1 MVGMAVRNYDHVNI
15 LRLIDRLAQL
25 LDQKP
30 LWQPTSACLG
40 FALQRTIADVEQ
52 DELPTGC

>member
-30 LWQPTSACLG
+30 LWQPTSTCLG
-40 FALQRTIADVEQ
+40 LALQRTIAGVEQ